1 MCPYMPH
8 TLPTHPPLCLSSA
21 PSSHS
26 DITSWDQTCVHTLG
40 TGRILHYALL
50 EYAYLFI
57 RVIWGL
63 HSATLR
69 LHRVSTVS
77 QPLRSPIRRNST
89 IGGEY
94 AQQPRTFD
102 LTRCS
107 LSFALSWVNQ
117 RAPQGTGP
125 STVLPV
131 SWVHKRVVILPRP
144 ELHHSILSR
153 IDSTTATV
161 KGVITT
167 PSNPQT

>member
-40 TGRILHYALL
+40 TGRVLHYALL

-131 SWVHKRVVILPRP
+131 S
-144 ELHHSILSR
+144 ILSR

-161 KGVITT
+161 KGGCSYTLH
-167 PSNPQT
+167 